1 MSAVGQ
7 NRKCAD
13 LAVSQKRRLC
23 DVWGMALLSRIP
35 RFPILGILEIGGIDA
50 KSRSQELSEKAAEER
65 RRRRDWLL
73 PFMQNSQPKTAGKRG
88 PASRGVAHAQRREN
102 AWQSKWRGGA
112 M

>member
-35 RFPILGILEIGGIDA
+35 RFPILGILEIGGIDDEEP
-50 KSRSQELSEKAAEER
+50 KSGTLRK
-65 RRRRDWLL
+65 
-73 PFMQNSQPKTAGKRG
+73 G
-88 PASRGVAHAQRREN
+88 
-102 AWQSKWRGGA
+102 RGGTA
-112 M
+112 ASPGLAASIHAK